1 MVNLHCCRCER
12 PSKLVGDISQPD
24 LRRIGRISAQGK
36 VEKNLS
42 KQKRR
47 RGRIFQYFKIKNSC
61 NHLQPGIHTHC
72 RKNSSAPDQ
81 RVAMPCDPVNVACT
95 SGYLHGGKNEN
106 RKLLRFVRV
115 GQGGDLHD
123 LVLVDIQAG
132 GLEIK
137 ENQERRHRNREQE
150 RGSPATE
157 ALPQDVTSVTGV
169 PCGSNV
175 PTRQQRGETVS
186 FLL

>member
-1 MVNLHCCRCER
+1 
-12 PSKLVGDISQPD
+12 
-24 LRRIGRISAQGK
+24 
-36 VEKNLS
+36 
-42 KQKRR
+42 
-47 RGRIFQYFKIKNSC
+47 
-61 NHLQPGIHTHC
+61 
-72 RKNSSAPDQ
+72 
-81 RVAMPCDPVNVACT
+81 MPFDPVNVACP
-95 SGYLHGGKNEN
+95 SGYRKNRKNEN
-106 RKLLRFVRV
+106 GKLLRFVRV
-115 GQGGDLHD
+115 GHGGDLHD

-150 RGSPATE
+150 RGSPTTE

-186 FLL
+186 FSLECIVTVPHLYSSEQWPALN

>member
-1 MVNLHCCRCER
+1 M
-12 PSKLVGDISQPD
+12 
-24 LRRIGRISAQGK
+24 
-36 VEKNLS
+36 
-42 KQKRR
+42 
-47 RGRIFQYFKIKNSC
+47 
-61 NHLQPGIHTHC
+61 
-72 RKNSSAPDQ
+72 
-81 RVAMPCDPVNVACT
+81 NVACT

-115 GQGGDLHD
+115 GHGKLFPFVRVGPGGNLHD
-123 LVLVDIQAG
+123 LVLVDIPAG

-186 FLL
+186 FSLVGMHCDCSAPLFFRTMAGIELGDLLFYLDQKQIVTPGSHVHAVERYPEELREIHCKELKKDGLGSFNQWNCVEG